1 MAPVLGIRIAAA
13 KLVLRSEV
21 SLFWWRGRKR
31 KSRGVQVRWR
41 KREEMRRLLLWCS
54 RIGTKEGERE
64 RECGG
69 SSHGEDEEQR
79 ELASPVLGVN
89 RRGQRWFLMG
99 EDKGEAG
106 LLLLPSKV

>member
-54 RIGTKEGERE
+54 RIGTKEGMWRE
-64 RECGG
+64 QPWGG
-69 SSHGEDEEQR
+69 
-79 ELASPVLGVN
+79 
-89 RRGQRWFLMG
+89 
-99 EDKGEAG
+99 
-106 LLLLPSKV
+106 

>member
-1 MAPVLGIRIAAA
+1 LVERKEEEEQGRPGEMEEKGGDEEAPS
-13 KLVLRSEV
+13 LVLTYRNK
-21 SLFWWRGRKR
+21 RG
-31 KSRGVQVRWR
+31 
-41 KREEMRRLLLWCS
+41 
-54 RIGTKEGERE
+54 RE